1 MAAMR
6 TRIAIAAA
14 FSGQYMH
21 GVQMTQGL
29 KTLDSAPILP
39 NSSGS
44 SGGGDGSSGGGDGK
58 KGLLGFDF
66 QPPKRPDIGIARVKE
81 PLFDNV
87 LEKEKQIRIIFR
99 IRELLMRR
107 PLRAMEIV
115 DLAGKRRFIGLRGDK
130 NLSKFLRRYPGIFE
144 VLKEGPHSRAFG
156 LTEQAERL
164 YDEEVRLKQE
174 MEDRSVGV
182 LRKLLMLSIRRRLP
196 LALLGQL
203 ANDLGIPDNFESDLV
218 PRYPQ
223 FFRVEEAA
231 DASRR
236 LLALVSWDP
245 SLAVSFAQKDLQEIE
260 SGGPMSERVKRVKML
275 HLPKAYK
282 LSTKHKV
289 MLYKFRKEP
298 FVSPYQDVSTLGDAS
313 PIRLEK
319 HAVTGLHELLN
330 LTLEKRILVDH
341 LTSFTKDFTFSY
353 KIRNL
358 LFKHPH
364 TFYVSAIGNRDTVFL
379 REAYKG
385 GKLLEKHPLIL
396 AKDQFVHLMESRRDI
411 CKLDEESDDEESDDE
426 GSYYEGSDDEDSDF
440 N

>member
-21 GVQMTQGL
+21 GVKMTQGL
-29 KTLDSAPILP
+29 KTLDSAPKLP
-39 NSSGS
+39 NSSSS
-44 SGGGDGSSGGGDGK
+44 SGGGDGTCGSGNGK

-196 LALLGQL
+196 LPLLGQL

-231 DASRR
+231 DTSRR

-341 LTSFTKDFTFSY
+341 LTNFTKDFTFSY

-396 AKDQFVHLMESRRDI
+396 AKDQFVRLMEFRRDV
-411 CKLDEESDDEESDDE
+411 CKVDEESDGEESDGE
-426 GSYYEGSDDEDSDF
+426 GSYDEGSDDEDSDF

>member
-21 GVQMTQGL
+21 GVKMTQGL
-29 KTLDSAPILP
+29 KTLDSAPKLP
-39 NSSGS
+39 NSSSS
-44 SGGGDGSSGGGDGK
+44 SGGGDGTCGSGNGK

-196 LALLGQL
+196 LPLLGQL

-341 LTSFTKDFTFSY
+341 LTNFTKDFTFSY

-396 AKDQFVHLMESRRDI
+396 AKDQFVRLMEFRRDV
-411 CKLDEESDDEESDDE
+411 CKVDEESDGEESDGE
-426 GSYYEGSDDEDSDF
+426 GSYDEGSDDEDSDF

>member
-156 LTEQAERL
+156 LTE
-164 YDEEVRLKQE
+164 
-174 MEDRSVGV
+174 
-182 LRKLLMLSIRRRLP
+182 
-196 LALLGQL
+196 
-203 ANDLGIPDNFESDLV
+203 
-218 PRYPQ
+218 
-223 FFRVEEAA
+223 
-231 DASRR
+231 
-236 LLALVSWDP
+236 
-245 SLAVSFAQKDLQEIE
+245 
-260 SGGPMSERVKRVKML
+260 
-275 HLPKAYK
+275 
-282 LSTKHKV
+282 
-289 MLYKFRKEP
+289 
-298 FVSPYQDVSTLGDAS
+298 
-313 PIRLEK
+313 
-319 HAVTGLHELLN
+319 
-330 LTLEKRILVDH
+330 
-341 LTSFTKDFTFSY
+341 
-353 KIRNL
+353 
-358 LFKHPH
+358 
-364 TFYVSAIGNRDTVFL
+364 
-379 REAYKG
+379 
-385 GKLLEKHPLIL
+385 
-396 AKDQFVHLMESRRDI
+396 
-411 CKLDEESDDEESDDE
+411 
-426 GSYYEGSDDEDSDF
+426 
-440 N
+440 

>member
-39 NSSGS
+39 NSS
-44 SGGGDGSSGGGDGK
+44 GSSGGGDGK

-156 LTEQAERL
+156 LTE
-164 YDEEVRLKQE
+164 
-174 MEDRSVGV
+174 
-182 LRKLLMLSIRRRLP
+182 
-196 LALLGQL
+196 
-203 ANDLGIPDNFESDLV
+203 
-218 PRYPQ
+218 
-223 FFRVEEAA
+223 
-231 DASRR
+231 
-236 LLALVSWDP
+236 
-245 SLAVSFAQKDLQEIE
+245 
-260 SGGPMSERVKRVKML
+260 
-275 HLPKAYK
+275 
-282 LSTKHKV
+282 
-289 MLYKFRKEP
+289 
-298 FVSPYQDVSTLGDAS
+298 
-313 PIRLEK
+313 
-319 HAVTGLHELLN
+319 
-330 LTLEKRILVDH
+330 
-341 LTSFTKDFTFSY
+341 
-353 KIRNL
+353 
-358 LFKHPH
+358 
-364 TFYVSAIGNRDTVFL
+364 
-379 REAYKG
+379 
-385 GKLLEKHPLIL
+385 
-396 AKDQFVHLMESRRDI
+396 
-411 CKLDEESDDEESDDE
+411 
-426 GSYYEGSDDEDSDF
+426 
-440 N
+440 

>member
-1 MAAMR
+1 VWNIMAAMR

-260 SGGPMSERVKRVKML
+260 SGGQYLFAPVFAICPVLKTSC
-275 HLPKAYK
+275 
-282 LSTKHKV
+282 
-289 MLYKFRKEP
+289 
-298 FVSPYQDVSTLGDAS
+298 AS
-313 PIRLEK
+313 
-319 HAVTGLHELLN
+319 
-330 LTLEKRILVDH
+330 
-341 LTSFTKDFTFSY
+341 
-353 KIRNL
+353 
-358 LFKHPH
+358 
-364 TFYVSAIGNRDTVFL
+364 
-379 REAYKG
+379 
-385 GKLLEKHPLIL
+385 
-396 AKDQFVHLMESRRDI
+396 
-411 CKLDEESDDEESDDE
+411 
-426 GSYYEGSDDEDSDF
+426 
-440 N
+440 

>member
-1 MAAMR
+1 MAVVR

-14 FSGQYMH
+14 FSRQYMH

-29 KTLDSAPILP
+29 KTFDSAPKLP
-39 NSSGS
+39 NSSS
-44 SGGGDGSSGGGDGK
+44 SIGGGDGSSGSGNGK

-174 MEDRSVGV
+174 MEDRSVGL

-196 LALLGQL
+196 LSLLGQL

-218 PRYPQ
+218 PRYPH

-245 SLAVSFAQKDLQEIE
+245 SLAVSFAQKDLQEID
-260 SGGPMSERVKRVKML
+260 SGG
-275 HLPKAYK
+275 
-282 LSTKHKV
+282 
-289 MLYKFRKEP
+289 
-298 FVSPYQDVSTLGDAS
+298 
-313 PIRLEK
+313 
-319 HAVTGLHELLN
+319 
-330 LTLEKRILVDH
+330 
-341 LTSFTKDFTFSY
+341 
-353 KIRNL
+353 
-358 LFKHPH
+358 
-364 TFYVSAIGNRDTVFL
+364 
-379 REAYKG
+379 
-385 GKLLEKHPLIL
+385 
-396 AKDQFVHLMESRRDI
+396 
-411 CKLDEESDDEESDDE
+411 
-426 GSYYEGSDDEDSDF
+426 
-440 N
+440 